1 MGPIL
6 WDITPCNPLK
16 LNRHFGGRCRLHPR
30 DQKEANRETS
40 TKQVASKSFLENTP
54 HFHYKNQLM
63 LFTKT
68 IPVCFENQNI
78 PANKQQKGSRVF
90 IVK

>member
-1 MGPIL
+1 MSPPSSGSEE
-6 WDITPCNPLK
+6 NQSR
-16 LNRHFGGRCRLHPR
+16 N
-30 DQKEANRETS
+30 S
-40 TKQVASKSFLENTP
+40 VKQVASRSCLANAP
-54 HFHYKNQLM
+54 RLHYKHQLM

-78 PANKQQKGSRVF
+78 PANKQQKGSRAF